1 MDTPDVL
8 AWRDGYIEALDQTA
22 LPHQVR
28 TLRITTVDQLVEA
41 ITTLAVRGAPVLGAA
56 GALGVALAVRQGGRE
71 GWDAARLDAEIK
83 RIADARPT
91 AVNLRREV
99 TAVAGCIPQGRAA
112 VEAAA
117 LAVVG
122 SSVTASERISRRGAD
137 WLRQTCGPG
146 RLRIHTHCNT
156 GSLACLGWG
165 TALGV
170 IRALHADGA
179 LAHVIVDET
188 RPLLQGARL
197 TCWELGQLGIEH
209 RLACDG
215 AAPFLISQHLADAVV
230 VGADRVAANG
240 DVANKIGTYSL
251 ALAARAAGIP
261 FLVAAPESTLDS
273 STPSGAAIPIE
284 LRADEEV
291 TGQAAPAGTRALN
304 FAFDITPAELVSAV
318 VTEERVIP
326 RLSRRLFRWPP
337 LEAELALRVGE
348 AAVAVDADG
357 FLRRVGHDD
366 ERARAE
372 RPARKN
378 ASAPDQRPGQAPA
391 AGPGVG
397 LDVLVTG
404 QPAAGVAHPELG
416 QQAAVGERAEPGRL
430 PRLGQ
435 PPPGPGPPV
444 QVGAAVAVA
453 ADAQVAR
460 LLPVVVGFQ
469 PPDLGFGVL
478 ARRRLGRGAAQHGGA
493 LELQARGQELRRYLL
508 RVVPGVHAQ
517 REVLGLRELGGEP
530 GQPAVP
536 GARFRPA
543 GEQQEV
549 APPEGGVVRAADDRV
564 VAPVGDLGPLEP
576 AQRQVGTEA
585 ERRYLHRPILAG
597 GSVSSVCGE

>member
-8 AWRDGYIEALDQTA
+8 AWRGGHIEALDQTA

-28 TLRITTVDQLVEA
+28 VLRITTVNQLVDA

-56 GALGVALAVRQGGRE
+56 GALGVALAVRQGDRE
-71 GWDAARLDAEIK
+71 GWDAARLDAEVK

-99 TAVAGCIPQGRAA
+99 TAVAGSIPQGRAA

-117 LAVVG
+117 LAVMRFA
-122 SSVTASERISRRGAD
+122 VTASEQISRRGAD
-137 WLRQTCGPG
+137 WLRQTCGSG

-156 GSLACLGWG
+156 GSRACLGWG

-261 FLVAAPESTLDS
+261 FLVAVPESTLDS

-318 VTEERVIP
+318 VTEERLI
-326 RLSRRLFRWPP
+326 
-337 LEAELALRVGE
+337 
-348 AAVAVDADG
+348 
-357 FLRRVGHDD
+357 
-366 ERARAE
+366 
-372 RPARKN
+372 
-378 ASAPDQRPGQAPA
+378 
-391 AGPGVG
+391 
-397 LDVLVTG
+397 
-404 QPAAGVAHPELG
+404 
-416 QQAAVGERAEPGRL
+416 
-430 PRLGQ
+430 
-435 PPPGPGPPV
+435 
-444 QVGAAVAVA
+444 
-453 ADAQVAR
+453 
-460 LLPVVVGFQ
+460 LPVT
-469 PPDLGFGVL
+469 PRP
-478 ARRRLGRGAAQHGGA
+478 
-493 LELQARGQELRRYLL
+493 
-508 RVVPGVHAQ
+508 
-517 REVLGLRELGGEP
+517 
-530 GQPAVP
+530 
-536 GARFRPA
+536 PA
-543 GEQQEV
+543 G
-549 APPEGGVVRAADDRV
+549 
-564 VAPVGDLGPLEP
+564 
-576 AQRQVGTEA
+576 
-585 ERRYLHRPILAG
+585 
-597 GSVSSVCGE
+597 S